1 LSLSILFDVEQCK
14 LERISVHNTLSRVSI
29 FNFFLNFT
37 LLNLI
42 FFNSAVFAEN
52 LESAQIKSSSG
63 AIQRPSYQ
71 HLENAGSDGEN
82 WLTHGQTFAE
92 ERQSPLVQI
101 TPDNIS
107 DLGLAWSFDTGTR
120 RGLEASPIVVDGIIY
135 TTGTWSKVF
144 ANNAVNGALIWSFDP
159 AVPKAWGANACCDVV
174 NRGVAVLD
182 NKLFFGTIDGRLI
195 ALDRFTGDVMWDQ
208 LTIDSSRPYTITGA
222 PRIVNNTV
230 IIGNGGA
237 EYGVRGYVSAFD
249 VETGAQRW
257 RFYTVPGD
265 PNLPPESDAMA
276 LASKTWTGDVFYKV
290 GGGGTVWD
298 SMAFDPE
305 LNLLY
310 IGVGNGSPWNRAIRS
325 PGGGD
330 NLFLSSMVALDA
342 STGEYV
348 WHYQTTPA
356 DNWDYTATQHMILAE
371 LEIHGELRKVIMQ
384 APKNGFFYV
393 LDRTTGELI
402 SAKNYIPI
410 NWASHVDIETGRPVE
425 TDTADYRFEMQL
437 TKPAPFGGHNWQPMS
452 YSKETGLV
460 YIPAM
465 ENIAPYSHPKKFVYN
480 KGNHWNLGLN
490 DGVGDEAFEDL
501 SGGMNAKLVLA
512 VMTHLLRGKLIA
524 WDPIL
529 QKEIWRVDHDT
540 MWNSGVLSTKSN
552 LVFQGTGSG
561 NFVAYNATTG
571 EQLWSSDAK
580 NGIIAPPISY
590 AVDGEQYI
598 AVMAGWGGAVG
609 LLFSQPGAMGG
620 EEGRLLVYKLGG
632 ASVLPERSIK
642 KPLPMPPERSGNEK
656 SIKDGR
662 ILYGVHCMRCH
673 GFSLVSGGTIPDLR
687 YMTKESHQVFD
698 DIVRQGIFAPL
709 GMIGFGD
716 VLSKED
722 VVDIQN
728 YVKASAN
735 DNWEDSQSSG
745 WLIDLKEWFYDK
757 FGAVLGL
764 VV

>member
-1 LSLSILFDVEQCK
+1 MYLSILLNVEQLRVDYK
-14 LERISVHNTLSRVSI
+14 LSRRSLRTCL
-29 FNFFLNFT
+29 LNFA
-37 LLNLI
+37 LFNVAVFNLSV
-42 FFNSAVFAEN
+42 FNSAVFAEDSQT
-52 LESAQIKSSSG
+52 LQINNVAG
-63 AIQRPSYQ
+63 NIQRPSFQ
-71 HLENAGSDGEN
+71 HIENASEDSDN
-82 WLTHGQTFAE
+82 WMTHGRTFAE
-92 ERQSPLVQI
+92 ERQSPLDQI
-101 TPDNIS
+101 TAENIS
-107 DLGLAWSFDTGTR
+107 SLGLAWSFDTGTK

-135 TTGTWSKVF
+135 TTGSWSKVF
-144 ANNAVNGALIWSFDP
+144 ANNAVTGELLWSFDP
-159 AVPKAWGANACCDVV
+159 AIPKAWGANACCDVV

-195 ALDRFTGDVMWDQ
+195 ALDRFTGDVIWDE

-222 PRIVNNTV
+222 PRIVNDTV
-230 IIGNGGA
+230 VIGNGGA

-249 VETGAQRW
+249 VETGEQRW

-265 PNLPPESDAMA
+265 PNIPPESDAMA
-276 LASKTWTGDVFYKV
+276 LASKTWTGDLFYKV

-330 NLFLSSMVALDA
+330 NLFLSSMVALNA

-393 LDRTTGELI
+393 LDRTSGELI

-425 TDTADYRFEMQL
+425 TDIADYRFEVQM

-452 YSKETGLV
+452 YSQETGLV

-465 ENIAPYSHPKKFVYN
+465 ENVAPYSHPEKFVYN

-490 DGVGDEAFEDL
+490 DGMGEKGLEDPRD
-501 SGGMNAKLVLA
+501 SVDSKLVMA

-524 WDPIL
+524 WDPIE
-529 QKEIWRVDHDT
+529 QKEVWRVDHDT
-540 MWNSGVLSTKSN
+540 MWNGGVLSTKSN

-561 NFVAYNATTG
+561 KFVAYSAITG
-571 EQLWSSDAK
+571 EELWSSDAK

-598 AVMAGWGGAVG
+598 AVMAGWGGAIG

-632 ASVLPERSIK
+632 TLVLPNRSIK
-642 KPLPMPPERSGNEK
+642 KPLPIPPERSGNQE

-662 ILYGVHCMRCH
+662 VLYDLHCIRCH
-673 GFSLVSGGTIPDLR
+673 GFNLVSGGAIPDLR

-709 GMIGFGD
+709 GMVGFGD
-716 VLSKED
+716 VLSKEE
-722 VVDIQN
+722 VIDIQN

-735 DNWEDSQSSG
+735 DNWEDSQSSE
-745 WLIDLKEWFYDK
+745 WLINLKEWIYDR
-757 FGAVLGL
+757 FGAALGL
-764 VV
+764 VL